1 MRYSVISS
9 VLLHWFIVMKADSVT
24 HTTVLRFMFTHKLL
38 QVNTHYDE
46 KEDEFDTVVTA
57 TSSTSDAP
65 LPNGFSASAT
75 TTAAT
80 STTLEPDTES
90 IDVLTV
96 ARVPAFASDSEDELQ
111 AFALAAVPGGQQQT
125 TSEQAGLTYDCCQQ
139 R

>member
-1 MRYSVISS
+1 
-9 VLLHWFIVMKADSVT
+9 
-24 HTTVLRFMFTHKLL
+24 
-38 QVNTHYDE
+38 VNTHYDE

-57 TSSTSDAP
+57 TSAVGDAP
-65 LPNGFSASAT
+65 VSNGLSNGNSAAANSTATTAAAAAAT
-75 TTAAT
+75 TT
-80 STTLEPDTES
+80 EC

-111 AFALAAVPGGQQQT
+111 AFALAAMPGGQQQT

>member
-1 MRYSVISS
+1 
-9 VLLHWFIVMKADSVT
+9 
-24 HTTVLRFMFTHKLL
+24 
-38 QVNTHYDE
+38 VNTHYDE
-46 KEDEFDTVVTA
+46 KEDEFDTVITA
-57 TSSTSDAP
+57 TSAVGDAP
-65 LPNGFSASAT
+65 VSNGLSNAFSSAAAVNSSAT
-75 TTAAT
+75 TAAAVATAAAAAA
-80 STTLEPDTES
+80 DTAEC

>member
-1 MRYSVISS
+1 M
-9 VLLHWFIVMKADSVT
+9 W
-24 HTTVLRFMFTHKLL
+24 L

-57 TSSTSDAP
+57 TSAAGDEPLSNGLSNGKSDAAAA
-65 LPNGFSASAT
+65 NSTA
-75 TTAAT
+75 TTAAAAAAAD
-80 STTLEPDTES
+80 TTER

-125 TSEQAGLTYDCCQQ
+125 TSEQAGLTYNCCQQ